1 MGLTFRYQLDKGCKL
16 WSGGCLGCPIDKNL
30 CPLTDKRAKIRKD
43 IEAGMDK
50 KDIAVKYGVSLRTV
64 QRVK

>member
-1 MGLTFRYQLDKGCKL
+1 M
-16 WSGGCLGCPIDKNL
+16 GCPIDKNL